1 MKRPIIEFKNFTFQ
15 YRAQAEPT
23 IHDINLT
30 IYEGEKVLIVGPSG
44 SGKSTLGNCL
54 NGLNPYSYTGT
65 ITGDL
70 IIDGLNTKEH
80 GIFDLSQKIG
90 TVLQDSDGQFIGLT
104 VGEDIAFAL
113 ENDCMPQE
121 EMFKRVK
128 RISSLVDMDS
138 FIDQAP
144 YELSGGQK
152 QRCALGGV
160 MVNEAPIL
168 LFDEPLANLD
178 PKTGQVAIDLID
190 QIQKEEKTIVI
201 IEHRLEDVLYR
212 HVDRIVV
219 VNEGIIAMDDTPDNV
234 LASDILIKMG
244 IREPLYLTACKYA
257 KVPITPKLE
266 PASLDTLHLE
276 EIKPYLKNWMKE
288 NAKEKVEQ
296 KGEPL
301 LEIKDIC
308 FSYDGRKTILDHVS
322 ATICKGEM
330 LAIVGKNGAGK
341 STLSKIIT
349 GFETEDSGK
358 LILDGEDLSNF
369 TIKERAEKV
378 GIVLQNPNQMIS
390 QTLIYDEIALGLR
403 IRGVSEAEIDQRVT
417 DVMKIC
423 GLSSFKK
430 WPISALSYGQKKRVT
445 IASILVLNPKVLI
458 LDEPTAGQDYRH
470 YSEIMSFLKTLN
482 ENGQTIILITHD
494 MHLML
499 EYTKRALVL
508 VDSKLVADEDAYKV
522 LCDPKLCS
530 SANLKETSLF
540 NLAQRAGI
548 EDPNEFVHCFIQYD
562 KEVREHE
569 N

>member
-1 MKRPIIEFKNFTFQ
+1 MKKPIIEFKNFSYQ
-15 YRAQAEPT
+15 YRVQAEPT
-23 IHDINLT
+23 LHDINLT
-30 IYEGEKVLIVGPSG
+30 IYEGEKILIVGPSG
-44 SGKSTLGNCL
+44 CGKSTLGNCL

-70 IIDGLNTKEH
+70 IIDGYNTKEH

-113 ENDCMPQE
+113 ENDCMDQE
-121 EMFKRVK
+121 EMFKRVS
-128 RISSLVDMDS
+128 RISHLVDMDS

-160 MVNEAPIL
+160 MVNEARIL

-178 PKTGQVAIDLID
+178 PKTGQVAIELID

-212 HVDRIVV
+212 NVDRIIV
-219 VNEGIIAMDDTPDNV
+219 VNEGTIAMDDTPDKV
-234 LASDILIKMG
+234 LASDILVEMG

-257 KVPITPKLE
+257 NVPISEELR
-266 PASLDTLHLE
+266 PASLETLDMG
-276 EIKPYLKNWMKE
+276 IVKPYLENWLQE
-288 NAKEKVEQ
+288 NKPEVVETC
-296 KGEPL
+296 KDPI

-308 FSYDGRKTILDHVS
+308 FSYDGKKTILDHVN
-322 ATICKGEM
+322 ANVYRGEM

-358 LILDGEDLSNF
+358 LILDGEDLSDF

-403 IRGVSEAEIDQRVT
+403 IRGVSEDEIDKRVT
-417 DVMKIC
+417 QVMKIC

-470 YSEIMSFLKTLN
+470 YSEIMSFLKSLN

-508 VDSKLVADEDAYKV
+508 VDSKLVADEDAYEV
-522 LCDPKLCS
+522 LCDPELCA

-540 NLAQRAGI
+540 SLATKAGLS
-548 EDPNEFVHCFIQYD
+548 DPNQFVHTFIQYD